1 MSSVPRPS
9 KIELDSS
16 GNSHLI
22 CVENDATDIVQA
34 RLEASE
40 FITQNIKI
48 LQLGGIKVP
57 DQRSQQAPSF
67 HGGVICDLE
76 PNIERFDLM
85 ANLRSRL
92 TEICDRAYM
101 GMRFYAIGSE
111 QFVWHLRGYA
121 RSFGLAEEE
130 INLEVV
136 ARESRNIYCSNCQLI
151 NSLVSNNIFICSGCG
166 IKLEVLDHFSRLKNA
181 YLGISADAE
190 SLEEPSKIK

>member
-9 KIELDSS
+9 KIKFDSS

-22 CVENDATDIVQA
+22 CVENDAIDIVRV
-34 RLEASE
+34 RLESSE
-40 FITQNIKI
+40 FISQNIAI
-48 LQLGGIKVP
+48 LQLGGTKKLT
-57 DQRSQQAPSF
+57 S
-67 HGGVICDLE
+67 L
-76 PNIERFDLM
+76 NIEQFDSI
-85 ANLRSRL
+85 ANLRLRL
-92 TEICDRAYM
+92 SELGGRAYM

-111 QFVWHLRGYA
+111 QFVWHLRGCA

-136 ARESRNIYCSNCQLI
+136 ARESKNVYCSNCQSI
-151 NSLVSNNIFICSGCG
+151 NSLIRDNIFTCSNCG

-190 SLEEPSKIK
+190 SLEELSEVKQ